1 MAEEPENRMLFD
13 LRGRR
18 KRVIQVIYVIL
29 AFIMAASLLV
39 IGLPG
44 GLNPFN
50 SGGGAVSQDAADLSK
65 ERAVKLEKK
74 IAQQPDAEALRAEL
88 IRERILAG
96 NSLVEVNGQQQVV
109 GPEATEQYQLAAE
122 EWEKYVKKTGG
133 KPDRGVAQLVAGT
146 LFTLAQGSTVAQ
158 FEGDMSDAA
167 RAQAFVAQDGLR
179 EFQTQDGPA
188 PTGLFVTLATYEY
201 YAQDFGAAEQARQ
214 AALEVA
220 GSEANRKEVNR
231 TLDRIKKDA
240 EKVAKQIEQAKKQA
254 RKDKGKSVEQP
265 FGNLGTQSGTSGAT
279 AVQP

>member
-18 KRVIQVIYVIL
+18 KRVIQVIYVML

-50 SGGGAVSQDAADLSK
+50 SGSSVVSQDAADLSK
-65 ERAVKLEKK
+65 ERAERLEQK
-74 IAQQPDAEALRAEL
+74 IAAQPEAVGLRAVL

-96 NSLVEVNGQQQVV
+96 NSLVEVNDQQQVV
-109 GPEATEQYQLAAE
+109 GAEATEQYQIAAE
-122 EWEKYVKKTGG
+122 EWEQYVKETGG

-158 FEGDMSDAA
+158 FEGNMRDAA
-167 RAQAFVAQDGLR
+167 RAQSFVAEDGLR
-179 EFQTQDGPA
+179 EFETEDGPP

-201 YAQDFGAAEQARQ
+201 YAQNFGAAEKARQ
-214 AALEVA
+214 KALKIA
-220 GSEANRKEVNR
+220 GDEANRKEVNR
-231 TLDRIKKDA
+231 TLDQIEEDA
-240 EKVAKQIEQAKKQA
+240 RKVGKQIEQAKKQA
-254 RKDKGKSVEQP
+254 RKNKGQSVEQP
-265 FGNLGTQSGTSGAT
+265 FGNLGTQATTGTTG
-279 AVQP
+279 VQP

>member
-65 ERAVKLEKK
+65 ERAVKLENK

-96 NSLVEVNGQQQVV
+96 NSLVEVNGQEQVV

-158 FEGDMSDAA
+158 FEGNMRDAA
-167 RAQAFVAQDGLR
+167 RAQAFVAEDGLR
-179 EFQTQDGPA
+179 EYQTQDGPP

-201 YAQDFGAAEQARQ
+201 YAQNFGAAEQARQ
-214 AALEVA
+214 EALKVA
-220 GSEANRKEVNR
+220 GSDANRKEVNR
-231 TLDRIKKDA
+231 TLDRIEKDA
-240 EKVAKQIEQAKKQA
+240 RQVGKQIEQAKKQA
-254 RKDKGKSVEQP
+254 RKDKGQSVEQP
-265 FGNLGTQSGTSGAT
+265 FGNLGAQTGAT
-279 AVQP
+279 GTTSLQP